1 MDRQIFHDFSSEPRQ
16 STGLLPPGW
25 EMIFDHATG
34 WPYFID
40 HNTQTTTWEDPR
52 MRMKVR
58 ESGWGLNLSLLTQY
72 VQVEIFRGQAGW
84 LA

>member
-1 MDRQIFHDFSSEPRQ
+1 MDRHIFHDFSSEPRQ
-16 STGLLPPGW
+16 NTGLLPPGW

-52 MRMKVR
+52 MSMKV
-58 ESGWGLNLSLLTQY
+58 EYEKVGGVNFFT
-72 VQVEIFRGQAGW
+72 V
-84 LA
+84 